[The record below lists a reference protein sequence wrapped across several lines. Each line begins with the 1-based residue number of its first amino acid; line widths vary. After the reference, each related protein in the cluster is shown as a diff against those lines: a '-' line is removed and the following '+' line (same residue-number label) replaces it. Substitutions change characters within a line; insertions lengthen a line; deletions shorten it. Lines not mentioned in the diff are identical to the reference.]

1 MSDDSSIDSTV
12 ESSPSPVS
20 TVRGTLEEFYRTA
33 SYQVLNSQSTGSLD
47 GVFHTRRE
55 VREGPSAQPNVLG
68 LSQMQMQS
76 QSQSQ
81 PSANEFHTKAP
92 DMDHTESVTNTLSA
106 YLREID
112 SRTQEIIHVQM
123 DPRALLYKTILSMHD
138 RLYTFLVNPNILPH
152 QANRIQEVL
161 KKYNVTSL
169 QVPRAQVLKDLVIEP
184 SMEDT
189 IRSVSEQIA
198 RPTEEPELLG
208 LVRKYQGLMDM
219 YKTYGDELLQTD
231 AVLNETTK
239 RLEALHERSNFIL
252 GLHENNALEP
262 LYKSYMSYIETEAET
277 LQLEDKYLAVV
288 AAYKRWN
295 LTRTLLKSIRSS
307 VVVTEAAADSEHS
320 APMCP
325 ICITNEVNYV
335 SVQCGHTMCSTC
347 IGRMTHVCYICR
359 TPIKQKL
366 RLYF

>member
-20 TVRGTLEEFYRTA
+20 TVRATLEDFYQTA
-33 SYQVLNSQSTGSLD
+33 TYQVLHSQSTGSLD

-55 VREGPSAQPNVLG
+55 VRDGPRGAAQSNIQALAQP
-68 LSQMQMQS
+68 
-76 QSQSQ
+76 Q
-81 PSANEFHTKAP
+81 PSSNEFHMKAP
-92 DMDHTESVTNTLSA
+92 DTDHAASIANTLSA

-123 DPRALLYKTILSMHD
+123 DPRALLYKTILTMHD

-152 QANRIQEVL
+152 EANRVQEVL
-161 KKYNVTSL
+161 KKYNVTTL
-169 QVPRAQVLKDLVIEP
+169 QVPRVQVLEELIIET
-184 SMEDT
+184 SMEDA
-189 IRSVSEQIA
+189 IRGVSEQIA
-198 RPTEEPELLG
+198 RPADEPELLG
-208 LVRKYQGLMDM
+208 LVRKYQDLMDL
-219 YKTYGDELLQTD
+219 YKTCGDELLRAD
-231 AVLNETTK
+231 AALNDTTK
-239 RLEALHERSNFIL
+239 QLEALHERSNFIL

-262 LYKSYMSYIETEAET
+262 LYKSYMSYIETEGEN
-277 LQLEDKYLAVV
+277 LKLEDKYLAVV

-307 VVVTEAAADSEHS
+307 VVVTEAAADGERP
-320 APMCP
+320 APTCP
-325 ICITNEVNYV
+325 ICITNEVSHV
-335 SVQCGHTMCSTC
+335 SVSCGHTMCNTC
-347 IGRMTHVCYICR
+347 IARMTHICYICR